1 MIFRV
6 ASRTLAAASAV
17 LVLLTIG
24 CRDATA
30 PGRDTGLAT
39 GTYGLVAVSGRGPT
53 AGRFTLTRDGQATR
67 RVQYGSPDDPGLEYV
82 ATGSFAL
89 VRPNTIAFA
98 LHEGGGPA
106 GHVWHV
112 RGVWRGE
119 EFSIRH
125 PDPAD
130 GPDVIETYR
139 RLAE

>member
-1 MIFRV
+1 MASRALV
-6 ASRTLAAASAV
+6 ASSAV

-24 CRDATA
+24 CRDAAA
-30 PGRDTGLAT
+30 PGCDAGLAA
-39 GTYGLVAVSGRGPT
+39 GTYTLAAVSGRGPT
-53 AGRFTLTRDGQATR
+53 VGRFTLTSDGQATR
-67 RVQYGSPDDPGLEYV
+67 RVQYGTPHDPGLEYV

-98 LHEGGGPA
+98 LHESGGPA

-139 RLAE
+139 RLAQ